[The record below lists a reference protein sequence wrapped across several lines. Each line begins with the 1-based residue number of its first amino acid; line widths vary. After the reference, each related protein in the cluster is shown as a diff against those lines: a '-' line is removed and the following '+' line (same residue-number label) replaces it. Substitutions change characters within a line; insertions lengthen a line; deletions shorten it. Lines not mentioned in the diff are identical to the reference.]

1 MPAVHTSLAHGPK
14 AVMLQRCNVMKPA
27 IFGRSSRPSWVGCI
41 ALLCVAIAPALAAA
55 PATLFEENFEQLP
68 LGKPSTNFMV
78 VDGGFQV
85 REEQGHRFLELPGA
99 PLENYGILFG
109 PQTASNVCVEAR
121 IQSESTGRRHPMFAV
136 GLGGIGGLKL
146 WVAPG
151 REQLELHL
159 GENLL
164 AAQPLS
170 WKSGVWMHLKL
181 RFLISPQGKLR
192 AEGKMW
198 LAGDPEPAAWNL
210 GADLKQLP
218 PAGRASVWGAP
229 VSGKPI
235 RFDDL
240 RLTEVTAP

>member
-1 MPAVHTSLAHGPK
+1 MAAVRKSLAHGPK
-14 AVMLQRCNVMKPA
+14 AVMWQRYNVMKPA
-27 IFGRSSRPSWVGCI
+27 ILGRSSRPSWLGGI
-41 ALLCVAIAPALAAA
+41 ALLFVAVAPALAAA
-55 PATLFEENFEQLP
+55 GPLFEENFEQLP

-85 REEQGHRFLELPGA
+85 REEQGRRFLELPGV

-109 PQTASNVCVEAR
+109 PQTLSNVCVEAR

-164 AAQPLS
+164 AAQALA
-170 WKSGVWMHLKL
+170 WKSGVWTHLKL
-181 RFLISPQGKLR
+181 RFFISPQGTLR

-198 LAGDPEPAAWNL
+198 RAGDPEPAAWSL
-210 GADLKQLP
+210 GADLKQTP